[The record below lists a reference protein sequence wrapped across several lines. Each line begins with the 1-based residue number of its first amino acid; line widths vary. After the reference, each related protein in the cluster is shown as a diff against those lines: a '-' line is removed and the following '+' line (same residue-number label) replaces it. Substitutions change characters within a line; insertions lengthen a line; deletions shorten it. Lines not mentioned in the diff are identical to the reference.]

1 MKLNLIN
8 ENAAI
13 HSVGREVK
21 VFLALLVVLRP
32 FADQYCSNLS
42 HMFPDTVYKCK
53 LKIQAILS
61 SIFPFNKGEIESE
74 RSYVDQHCCNVCH
87 IFKLILQIQLK
98 GAIDYVFLSLF
109 PPNKGE
115 TLLLVSLRF

>member
-21 VFLALLVVLRP
+21 VFLALLVVLRS

-53 LKIQAILS
+53 LKIQLS
-61 SIFPFNKGEIESE
+61 SIFPFNKGEIP
-74 RSYVDQHCCNVCH
+74 
-87 IFKLILQIQLK
+87 
-98 GAIDYVFLSLF
+98 FLLCF
-109 PPNKGE
+109 
-115 TLLLVSLRF
+115 

>member
-21 VFLALLVVLRP
+21 VFLVLLVVLRS
-32 FADQYCSNLS
+32 FADQYNDCSNLS

-53 LKIQAILS
+53 LKIQVILS
-61 SIFPFNKGEIESE
+61 SIFPFNKGEIP
-74 RSYVDQHCCNVCH
+74 
-87 IFKLILQIQLK
+87 
-98 GAIDYVFLSLF
+98 FLLCF
-109 PPNKGE
+109 
-115 TLLLVSLRF
+115 